1 MHRMICFVLNIFKRL
16 YISIYIKSHLLMKK
30 LVSPLFFS
38 PVFDILGLVFLYLLL
53 TQILWTLKRKKNCL
67 FISVEASSGLFT
79 HPHSLHLFC
88 PSVRWF
94 VRDLHLP
101 NTACGKLHFPGLLSL
116 ILWFIKSLSVPRDSN
131 ISGSD

>member
-53 TQILWTLKRKKNCL
+53 TQILWTLKRKKIVCL
-67 FISVEASSGLFT
+67 SQWKQVQVCL
-79 HPHSLHLFC
+79 
-88 PSVRWF
+88 
-94 VRDLHLP
+94 
-101 NTACGKLHFPGLLSL
+101 L
-116 ILWFIKSLSVPRDSN
+116 ILIAYTYFAHLL
-131 ISGSD
+131 GGL